1 MSQEKLSQLEIYQNL
16 IAKKDNINQKIASI
30 NTEIKISNENREE
43 TLNEVKEKFGVN
55 SLEELRALRSEL
67 FAKNKEEINSLTEM
81 LNEREEEVRLAEEGI
96 NKAKNLI
103 KKIKKKQQFLI
114 AN

>member
-67 FAKNKEEINSLTEM
+67 FAKNQEEINSLTEM

-96 NKAKNLI
+96 YKAKNLI
-103 KKIKKKQQFLI
+103 K
-114 AN
+114 

>member
-67 FAKNKEEINSLTEM
+67 FAKNQEEINSLTEM

-103 KKIKKKQQFLI
+103 K
-114 AN
+114 

>member
-1 MSQEKLSQLEIYQNL
+1 MSQEKLSQLEVYQNL
-16 IAKKDNINQKIASI
+16 ITKRDNVNQKIASR

-43 TLNEVKEKFGVN
+43 TLNEIKEKFGVN
-55 SLEELRALRSEL
+55 SLEELRNLRSEL
-67 FAKNKEEINSLTEM
+67 FAKNQEEINSLTEI

-103 KKIKKKQQFLI
+103 K
-114 AN
+114 

>member
-67 FAKNKEEINSLTEM
+67 FAKNQEEINSLTEI

-103 KKIKKKQQFLI
+103 K
-114 AN
+114 

>member
-1 MSQEKLSQLEIYQNL
+1 MSQEKISQLEMYQNL

-55 SLEELRALRSEL
+55 SLEELRSLRSEL
-67 FAKNKEEINSLTEM
+67 FAKNQEEINSLTKM
-81 LNEREEEVRLAEEGI
+81 LNEREEEVKLAEEGI
-96 NKAKNLI
+96 NKAKKLI
-103 KKIKKKQQFLI
+103 K
-114 AN
+114 

>member
-1 MSQEKLSQLEIYQNL
+1 MSQEKISQLEMYQNL

-55 SLEELRALRSEL
+55 SLEELRSLRSEL
-67 FAKNKEEINSLTEM
+67 FAKNQEEINSLTKM
-81 LNEREEEVRLAEEGI
+81 LNEREEEVKLAEEGI

-103 KKIKKKQQFLI
+103 K
-114 AN
+114 

>member
-1 MSQEKLSQLEIYQNL
+1 MSQEKLSQLEMYQNL

-67 FAKNKEEINSLTEM
+67 FAKNQEEINSLTEM

-96 NKAKNLI
+96 NKAKSLI
-103 KKIKKKQQFLI
+103 K
-114 AN
+114 